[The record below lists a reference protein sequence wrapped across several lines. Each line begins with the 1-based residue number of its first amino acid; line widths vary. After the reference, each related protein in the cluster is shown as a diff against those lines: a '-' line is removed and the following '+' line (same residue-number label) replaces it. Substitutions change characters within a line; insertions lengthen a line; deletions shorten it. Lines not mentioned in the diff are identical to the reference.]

1 MTEYLVHIGYSL
13 MFWALLVRDIVWL
26 RGLLIAAQA
35 SLALYAMMLGLFG
48 ISLWNWIFV
57 LVNAA
62 WIMRIRREREQATIP
77 PLLQPLY
84 ERHFSVLLPHE
95 FLRFW
100 QRGRQRSGS
109 DIQWIKRGEQPDA
122 LHFLLDG
129 CATVS
134 RDNEAVAV
142 LQPGSFIGEMSLL
155 SGEPTTADVKADGEV
170 EYMSWSA
177 RQLKRIRRRDP
188 KLWTKIQSVIGL
200 DLVRKISH
208 GTVADTD

>member
-1 MTEYLVHIGYSL
+1 

-48 ISLWNWIFV
+48 ISLWNWLFV

-62 WIMRIRREREQATIP
+62 WIMRIRREREQAVIP

-84 ERHFSVLLPHE
+84 EQHFAILPPHE

-100 QRGRQRSGS
+100 RRGKQRSGH
-109 DIQWIKRGEQPDA
+109 DIQWVRRGEQPKA
-122 LHFLLDG
+122 LHFLLNG
-129 CATVS
+129 SAVVS
-134 RDNEAVAV
+134 RDNTPVTV

-155 SGEPTTADVKADGEV
+155 SGEPTTADVRADGEV
-170 EYMSWSA
+170 EYISWSA
-177 RQLKRIRRRDP
+177 RQLERIKRRDP
-188 KLWTKIQSVIGL
+188 KLWTRIQSVIGL

-208 GTVADTD
+208 GAVTNTE

>member
-35 SLALYAMMLGLFG
+35 SLALYAMMLGLYG

-84 ERHFSVLLPHE
+84 ERHFAVLLPHE
-95 FLRFW
+95 FLKFW
-100 QRGRQRSGS
+100 HRGKQRTGR
-109 DIQWIKRGEQPDA
+109 DVQWISRGEKPDA
-122 LHFLLDG
+122 LHFLLEG
-129 CATVS
+129 SAVVS
-134 RDNEAVAV
+134 RDNSRIAV

-155 SGEPTTADVKADGEV
+155 SGEPTTADVKAEGDV
-170 EYMSWSA
+170 EYISWSA
-177 RQLKRIRRRDP
+177 RQLKRVKRRDP

-208 GTVADTD
+208 GTVSDTE